1 MTILNKLNGWQR
13 LWLLCALLWAFTV
26 VALTVIAFPIV
37 TVSEVNA
44 QWANA
49 KIDLIRKYHGNGEAL
64 AEFRKRLHGNASDEE
79 ILHPVQKHDG
89 RFDLST
95 AVPADEA
102 LALDVQYQA
111 RLTNLG
117 DRSKFKAVAFGFLAW
132 ALPVLGIYFLD
143 IAVRWIYVGFRSKS
157 A

>member
-1 MTILNKLNGWQR
+1 MTILDKFNGWQR
-13 LWLLCALLWAFTV
+13 LWLLCTVLWALPV
-26 VALTVIAFPIV
+26 VALTVMAFPTV

-64 AEFRKRLHGNASDEE
+64 AGFRKRLYGNASDEE
-79 ILHPVQKHDG
+79 ITHPVKKHDG
-89 RFDLST
+89 KFDPST

-102 LALDVQYQA
+102 QTLDAQYQA

-117 DRSKFKAVAFGFLAW
+117 DGSKFKAVAFGFLAW
-132 ALPVLGIYFLD
+132 ALPVIAIYLLG
-143 IAVRWIYVGFRSKS
+143 IAVRWVYVGFRRKS
-157 A
+157 V